1 MDQDA
6 LLAAVPEY
14 LSIGSMLKAT
24 PMLDGGH
31 RYVYIEASNEAT
43 DQQNE
48 VVLQKALSSSSDYYL
63 RYGNLDID
71 HVTQIGAKAG
81 IPDYNLFEI
90 GRPVEA
96 RFADGRTFVKGEIF
110 SGAGPAAERAN
121 QFWGSLTELKPAA
134 RWYPSVGGAVL
145 AKAIEIDPKT
155 KLRKAFVKKV
165 RWTNIGFSKTP
176 VNQTVPTVATV
187 PFGALAKCWGVAG
200 LDLTKA
206 LEGSYATDAIGKT
219 GGAALGEQSIDAG
232 PANYFDFRNQLAGAM
247 SAGLLGE
254 NPGVTELVDFSAN
267 KFGLTRGDATEW
279 VDRFMRDLKTG
290 LKKRSKP

>member
-31 RYVYIEASNEAT
+31 RYVYIEASNEAN

-48 VVLQKALSSSSDYYL
+48 VVLQKALSSSADYYL

-110 SGAGPAAERAN
+110 SGAGPAAERAS
-121 QFWGSLTELKPAA
+121 QFWSSLTDLKPPA

-145 AKAIEIDPKT
+145 DKAIEIDPKT

-200 LDLTKA
+200 LDLSKA
-206 LEGSYATDAIGKT
+206 IEGSYATDATAKT
-219 GGAALGEQSIDAG
+219 GGAALGEQSLDAG
-232 PANYFDFRNQLAGAM
+232 PANYFDFRNQLAAAM
-247 SAGLLGE
+247 SAGLMGD
-254 NPGVTELVDFSAN
+254 NPGIAELVDFSAN
-267 KFGLTRGDATEW
+267 KFGLTQGDAAEW
-279 VDRFMRDLKTG
+279 VERFMRDLKTG